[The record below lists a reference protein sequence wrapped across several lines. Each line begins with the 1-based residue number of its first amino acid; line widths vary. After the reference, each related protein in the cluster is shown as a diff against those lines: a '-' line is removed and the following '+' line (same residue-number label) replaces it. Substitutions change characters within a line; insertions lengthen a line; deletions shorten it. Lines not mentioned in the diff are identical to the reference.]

1 MSTRRDD
8 PRRKPVPA
16 WHAKLLAMLPTIIRY
31 AKRAFRGCDPEA
43 RQEAVQNV
51 VANTTA
57 AVAGLAKRGKLDLA
71 YPTVL
76 AKFGIRQTLDHRK
89 TGSSLNIKDVLSK
102 CCQEHKGVMVE
113 RLDKFN
119 EQEDCWEEAVVVDTR
134 NAPVPATVAFR
145 VDFKDWLKSLHPR
158 DRKVARYLS
167 LGHRNADAARKFG
180 VSQGRIS
187 QLRRESATNWRKFI
201 GEEPGDSAAAVCA

>member
-1 MSTRRDD
+1 MPRRND

-31 AKRAFRGCDPEA
+31 AKRAFRGYDPEA
-43 RQEAVQNV
+43 KQEAVQNV

-57 AVAGLAKRGKLDLA
+57 AVAGLARRGKLDLA

-102 CCQEHKGVMVE
+102 YCQEHKGVVVE

-119 EQEDCWEEAVVVDTR
+119 EQEDCWEEAVVQDTR
-134 NAPVPATVAFR
+134 SLPVPEVVAFR
-145 VDFKDWLKSLHPR
+145 VDFKDWLKSLPGR
-158 DRKVARYLS
+158 DRRIAKYLS
-167 LGHRNADAARKFG
+167 LGHRTRDAASKFN
-180 VSQGRIS
+180 VSEGRIS
-187 QLRRESATNWRKFI
+187 QLRKEFFHNWRRFV
-201 GEEPGDSAAAVCA
+201 GDEGDAAAAAA

>member
-1 MSTRRDD
+1 
-8 PRRKPVPA
+8 
-16 WHAKLLAMLPTIIRY
+16 MLPIVIRY
-31 AKRAFRGCDPEA
+31 AKRAFRTNDPEA

-76 AKFGIRQTLDHRK
+76 AKFGIRQTLDHRV
-89 TGSSLNIKDVLSK
+89 TGNSQSIRDVLSK
-102 CCQEHKGVMVE
+102 LCQEEKGVKVE

-119 EQEDCWEEAVVVDTR
+119 EEEDCWEEAVVQDTR
-134 NAPVPATVAFR
+134 NAPVPEVVAFR
-145 VDFKDWLKSLHPR
+145 VDFKDWLKSLTPR

-167 LGHRNADAARKFG
+167 LGHRTADAARKFG
-180 VSQGRIS
+180 ISQGRIS
-187 QLRRESATNWRKFI
+187 QLRRELAENWKRFI
-201 GEEPGDSAAAVCA
+201 GDEPGGAAVAA

>member
-1 MSTRRDD
+1 MSVRRND
-8 PRRKPVPA
+8 PRRKVPA

-31 AKRAFRGCDPEA
+31 AKRAFRNYDPES

-89 TGSSLNIKDVLSK
+89 TGSSLNVKDVLSK
-102 CCQEHKGVMVE
+102 YCQENKGVKAE
-113 RLDKFN
+113 RLDRFN
-119 EQEDCWEEAVVVDTR
+119 ELEDCWEEAVVVDTR

-145 VDFKDWLKSLHPR
+145 VDFKDWLKNLHPR

-167 LGHRNADAARKFG
+167 LGHRTADAARKFG

-187 QLRRESATNWRKFI
+187 QLRREFATNWRKFI
-201 GEEPGDSAAAVCA
+201 GEEPGDAAAAVCA

>member
-1 MSTRRDD
+1 MSARRNE
-8 PRRKPVPA
+8 PRRKVPA

-31 AKRAFRGCDPEA
+31 AKRAFRNYDPET

-57 AVAGLAKRGKLDLA
+57 AVASLAKRGKLDLA

-89 TGSSLNIKDVLSK
+89 TGSSLNIKDVLSRY
-102 CCQEHKGVMVE
+102 CQENKGVMVE

-119 EQEDCWEEAVVVDTR
+119 EEEDCWKEAVVQDTR
-134 NAPVPATVAFR
+134 SLPVPEVVAFR
-145 VDFKDWLKSLHPR
+145 VDFKDWLKSLTPR

-167 LGHRNADAARKFG
+167 LGHRTADAARKFG
-180 VSQGRIS
+180 ISQGRIS
-187 QLRRESATNWRKFI
+187 QLRRELAENWKRFI
-201 GEEPGDSAAAVCA
+201 GDEPGGAAVAA

>member
-1 MSTRRDD
+1 MPRRND
-8 PRRKPVPA
+8 PRRKEAPA
-16 WHAKLLAMLPTIIRY
+16 WHVKLLAMLPTIIRY
-31 AKRAFRGCDPEA
+31 AKRAFRTYDPEA

-57 AVAGLAKRGKLDLA
+57 ALAGLAKRGKLDLA
-71 YPTVL
+71 YQTVL

-102 CCQEHKGVMVE
+102 YCQEHKGVMVE

-158 DRKVARYLS
+158 DRKVAQYLS
-167 LGHRNADAARKFG
+167 LGNRTADAARRFK
-180 VSQGRIS
+180 VTPSRIAH
-187 QLRRESATNWRKFI
+187 LRRELAESWRRFV
-201 GEEPGDSAAAVCA
+201 GDEPGTAAAAAA

>member
-1 MSTRRDD
+1 MSSRRED
-8 PRRKPVPA
+8 PRRKETAA

-31 AKRAFRGCDPEA
+31 AKRVFRNYDPESK
-43 RQEAVQNV
+43 QEAVQNV

-102 CCQEHKGVMVE
+102 YCQEEKGVVVE
-113 RLDKFN
+113 RIDRFN
-119 EQEDCWEEAVVVDTR
+119 DQDNCWEEAVVVDTR

-145 VDFKDWLKSLHPR
+145 VDFRNWLKSLPPR
-158 DRKVARYLS
+158 DRRVARYLS
-167 LGHRNADAARKFG
+167 LGHRTQDAARKFR

-187 QLRRESATNWRKFI
+187 QLRRKFAMNWRKFI
-201 GEEPGDSAAAVCA
+201 GEEPGYEPAAVCA